1 MKCHYILFIITYIID
16 QVKYVTLA
24 YCLRILNTNQL
35 GVVTEYLVVADNIFL
50 ATATSAC
57 LSVCL
62 SGLKF
67 FEVPACSVLSPSRT
81 PLHCKEDL
89 QYNLIQFNAIYH
101 SRNSIQFDANQYYV
115 DLICKA

>member
-24 YCLRILNTNQL
+24 YCLRILNTIQL
-35 GVVTEYLVVADNIFL
+35 GVVTECLVVADNIFL

-67 FEVPACSVLSPSRT
+67 FEVPACSVLTAQPMSDT
-81 PLHCKEDL
+81 FAL
-89 QYNLIQFNAIYH
+89 QRGPPIQSNITYHSFVIQCNLIQINAI
-101 SRNSIQFDANQYYV
+101 
-115 DLICKA
+115 LT